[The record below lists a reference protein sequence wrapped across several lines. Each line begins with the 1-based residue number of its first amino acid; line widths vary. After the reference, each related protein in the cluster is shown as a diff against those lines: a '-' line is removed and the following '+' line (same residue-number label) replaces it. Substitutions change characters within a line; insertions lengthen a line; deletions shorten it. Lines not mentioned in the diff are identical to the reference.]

1 MNSGDFDFSYE
12 RILTVIVIIMC
23 AFIVGYNVFYKPSL
37 EVIEYSS
44 VAGNSIVKE
53 SFGDNSDDI
62 SEVESVDEDAIFND
76 FDGVI
81 YDEDEGE
88 EIKYPININTAT
100 AEDLSSGLDG
110 IGEVMAD
117 RIIAYR
123 DEIAGFS
130 DIEQLMEV
138 SGIGESKFNNIKNYI
153 TVE

>member
-44 VAGNSIVKE
+44 IAGNSIIKE
-53 SFGDNSDDI
+53 SFDDSDDI
-62 SEVESVDEDAIFND
+62 AETEYIEDDESFND

-81 YDEDEGE
+81 HDEDESE
-88 EIKYPININTAT
+88 EINYPININTAT
-100 AEDLSSGLDG
+100 ADELSSGLDG
-110 IGEVMAD
+110 IGEVMAA

-123 DEIAGFS
+123 DEIGSFS
-130 DIEQLMEV
+130 KLEQLMDV
-138 SGIGESKFNNIKNYI
+138 NGIGETKFNNIKNYI
-153 TVE
+153 TVN

>member
-12 RILTVIVIIMC
+12 KILSIIVIIMC

-44 VAGNSIVKE
+44 VAGNSNIRE
-53 SFGDNSDDI
+53 SFNDSSETEYLEDD
-62 SEVESVDEDAIFND
+62 ESFND

-81 YDEDEGE
+81 EDEGE

-100 AEDLSSGLDG
+100 AEELSSGLDG
-110 IGEVMAD
+110 IGEVMAA

-130 DIEQLMEV
+130 DIEQLMDV
-138 SGIGESKFNNIKNYI
+138 NGIGESKFNNIKNYI
-153 TVE
+153 TIE

>member
-12 RILTVIVIIMC
+12 KILSIIVIIMC

-44 VAGNSIVKE
+44 VAGNSNIRE
-53 SFGDNSDDI
+53 SFNDI
-62 SEVESVDEDAIFND
+62 SETEYLEDDESFND

-81 YDEDEGE
+81 EDEGE

-100 AEDLSSGLDG
+100 AEELSSGLDG
-110 IGEVMAD
+110 IGEVMAA

-130 DIEQLMEV
+130 DIEQLMDV
-138 SGIGESKFNNIKNYI
+138 NGIGESKFNNIKNYI
-153 TVE
+153 TIE